1 MKKIKTLALIIVI
14 VCLILIIVSTISKN
28 YNERN
33 FVIPSEYS
41 GSLLEEENNAVIKE
55 NLQAIASG
63 GEENSVY
70 FADKIMCPPKN
81 MTYEPISYQDEYA
94 IPLEGKKT
102 SSYGFRLHP
111 ISENPDFHSGIDIA
125 ADKNTPIH
133 AFDDGVVIASGN
145 SQSLGKY
152 LQIEHEDNTVTV
164 YGHCNKL
171 LKDEGDKVKQ
181 GEVIAKVGSTG
192 MSTGPH
198 LHFSI
203 KRGDI
208 YYNPELIFD

>member
-1 MKKIKTLALIIVI
+1 MKKIKKMVIIIFVACLVLIAISV
-14 VCLILIIVSTISKN
+14 ISKN
-28 YNERN
+28 SKEKR

-41 GSLLEEENNAVIKE
+41 GNLLEEDDILIKE
-55 NLQAIASG
+55 KLQTIASG
-63 GEENSVY
+63 GEENNVY
-70 FADKIMCPPKN
+70 FADKIMCPPQN
-81 MTYEPISYQDEYA
+81 MTYEPIDYQNDYT
-94 IPLEGKKT
+94 IPIEGVKT

-125 ADKNTPIH
+125 ADKNTPIR
-133 AFDDGVVIASGN
+133 AFDDGLVIACGD

-152 LQIEHEDNTVTV
+152 LQIEHYDGTVTV

-208 YYNPELIFD
+208 YYNPELIFQ

>member
-1 MKKIKTLALIIVI
+1 MKKIKKMVIIIFVACLVLIAISV
-14 VCLILIIVSTISKN
+14 ISKN
-28 YNERN
+28 SKEKR

-41 GSLLEEENNAVIKE
+41 GNLLEEDDILIKE
-55 NLQAIASG
+55 KLQTIASG

-70 FADKIMCPPKN
+70 FADKIMCPPQN
-81 MTYEPISYQDEYA
+81 MTYEPISYQNDYT
-94 IPLEGKKT
+94 IPLEGVKT
-102 SSYGFRLHP
+102 SSYGFRIHP

-125 ADKNTPIH
+125 ADKNTPIR
-133 AFDDGVVIASGN
+133 AFDDGVVIACGD

-152 LQIEHEDNTVTV
+152 LQIEHYDGTVTV

-192 MSTGPH
+192 MSTGSH

-208 YYNPELIFD
+208 YYNPELIFQ